1 MKTNIIEM
9 KRSMIEFNSR
19 LDIAER
25 ELLNRK
31 KIIQNAV

>member
-31 KIIQNAV
+31 KIIQNLV